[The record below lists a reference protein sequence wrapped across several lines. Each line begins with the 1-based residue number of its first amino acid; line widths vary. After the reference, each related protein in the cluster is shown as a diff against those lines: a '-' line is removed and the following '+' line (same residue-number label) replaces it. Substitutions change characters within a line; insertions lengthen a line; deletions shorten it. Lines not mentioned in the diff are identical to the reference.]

1 VLKLIPILVLLI
13 LNACGPDYDAASDVT
28 GLQFDGIDDYILIEE
43 NVLPDSGDYTISI
56 WVKADSGNVGARTL
70 ISQSDTSGSPF
81 YFGSNSGSDLSGKIK
96 MNQDWKSLE
105 SSPFYL
111 DSKWHLYTIVNDG
124 TIGDSS
130 IIIDTSLFYIDGVE
144 ISTVMGEGKSYPID
158 ERFFIGTMWDS
169 SGEFFSGAIDDIS
182 IWDRKLSSKEISS
195 IYNSGIGLDP
205 TIDSLDYKGSENL
218 IAFWPF
224 SEGADSSVSDF
235 SGNGYD
241 GEIFGA
247 SWINIDSKLEP
258 IIDSTLIAESQN
270 QNNSYQKEIWG
281 RVSGNDGKSIYG
293 ASVILKGTHNDEFK
307 WTTNFQT
314 NRRGDYE
321 INDCQPWDE
330 MIVSME
336 GYQTQKFI
344 PSDSIFLES
353 PVDITLLMKTEDDE
367 LVIDSAML
375 AEISRQAEENYEMIQ
390 YMINSA
396 RQNQV
401 VSIPEGVHIISK
413 PITVNKKVNITIQGT
428 LSSSIVLNDI
438 HQPVFIINNSS
449 NIVIQRLSLGHEP
462 TIKGDHDSEVVRIN
476 KGNNIYVNSCEIS
489 GDAAIGLKAVGVKS
503 LTISSCFIH
512 DNSWFAFSFKDCDNV
527 TIENSQLID
536 NQEIMY
542 KRSSTVALH
551 SNVIKD

>member
-1 VLKLIPILVLLI
+1 MLNLIPILVLLI

-56 WVKADSGNVGARTL
+56 WVKADSSNVGARTL

-111 DSKWHLYTIVNDG
+111 DNKWHLYTIVNDG

-130 IIIDTSLFYIDGVE
+130 IIIDTSLFYVDGIE

-258 IIDSTLIAESQN
+258 VIDSTLIAESQN

-281 RVSGNDGKSIYG
+281 RVSDIDGKSIYG

-336 GYQTQKFI
+336 GYQTQKFN
-344 PSDSIFLES
+344 PLDSIFLES

-401 VSIPEGVHIISK
+401 VSIPEGVHVISK

-438 HQPVFIINNSS
+438 HQPVFVINNSS

-489 GDAAIGLKAVGVKS
+489 GEAAIGLKAVGVKS

-536 NQEIMY
+536 NQEVMY

-551 SNVIKD
+551 SNVTKD

>member
-1 VLKLIPILVLLI
+1 MLKLIPILVLLI

-56 WVKADSGNVGARTL
+56 WVKADSSNVGARTL

-111 DSKWHLYTIVNDG
+111 DNKWHLYTIVNDG

-130 IIIDTSLFYIDGVE
+130 IIVDTSLFYVDGVE

-258 IIDSTLIAESQN
+258 VIDSTLIAESQN

-336 GYQTQKFI
+336 GYQTQKFN
-344 PSDSIFLES
+344 PLDSIFLES
-353 PVDITLLMKTEDDE
+353 PVDITLLMKTDDDE
-367 LVIDSAML
+367 LVIDSAIL

-489 GDAAIGLKAVGVKS
+489 GEAAIGLKAVGVKS

-536 NQEIMY
+536 NQEVMY

>member
-1 VLKLIPILVLLI
+1 MLKLIPILVLLI

-56 WVKADSGNVGARTL
+56 WVKADSSNVGARTL

-111 DSKWHLYTIVNDG
+111 DNKWHLYTIVNDG
-124 TIGDSS
+124 IIGDSS
-130 IIIDTSLFYIDGVE
+130 IIVDTSLFYVDGVE

-258 IIDSTLIAESQN
+258 VIDSTLIAESQN

-281 RVSGNDGKSIYG
+281 RVFDIDGKSIYG

-336 GYQTQKFI
+336 GYQTQKFN
-344 PSDSIFLES
+344 PLDSIFLES
-353 PVDITLLMKTEDDE
+353 PVDISLLMKTEDDE

-375 AEISRQAEENYEMIQ
+375 AEISMQAEENYEMIQ

-401 VSIPEGVHIISK
+401 VSIPEGVHVISK

-428 LSSSIVLNDI
+428 LSSSLVLNDI

-489 GDAAIGLKAVGVKS
+489 GEAAIGLKAVGVKS

-536 NQEIMY
+536 NQEVMY

>member
-1 VLKLIPILVLLI
+1 MLKLIPILILLI

-56 WVKADSGNVGARTL
+56 WVKADSNNVGARTL

-96 MNQDWKSLE
+96 MNQDWKSLT

-111 DSKWHLYTIVNDG
+111 DNKWHLYTIVNDG

-130 IIIDTSLFYIDGVE
+130 IIIDTSLFYVDGVE

-258 IIDSTLIAESQN
+258 VIDSTLIAESQN

-281 RVSGNDGKSIYG
+281 RVSRNDGKSIYG

-307 WTTNFQT
+307 WITNFQT

-321 INDCQPWDE
+321 INDCQPWEE

-336 GYQTQKFI
+336 GYQTQKFN

-367 LVIDSAML
+367 LIIDSAML

-401 VSIPEGVHIISK
+401 VSIPQGVHIISK

-489 GDAAIGLKAVGVKS
+489 GKAAIGMKAVGVKS

-536 NQEIMY
+536 NQEVMY

>member
-1 VLKLIPILVLLI
+1 MLKLIPILVLLI
-13 LNACGPDYDAASDVT
+13 LNACGSDYDAASDVT

-56 WVKADSGNVGARTL
+56 WVKADSSNVGARTL

-111 DSKWHLYTIVNDG
+111 DNKWHLYTIVNDG

-130 IIIDTSLFYIDGVE
+130 IIVDTSLFYVDGVE

-258 IIDSTLIAESQN
+258 VIDSTLIAESEN

-281 RVSGNDGKSIYG
+281 RVSDIDGKSIYG

-336 GYQTQKFI
+336 GYQTQKFN
-344 PSDSIFLES
+344 PLDSIFLES
-353 PVDITLLMKTEDDE
+353 PVDITLLIKTEDDE

-375 AEISRQAEENYEMIQ
+375 AEISMQAEENYEMIQ

-401 VSIPEGVHIISK
+401 VSVPEGVHIISK

-489 GDAAIGLKAVGVKS
+489 GEAAIGLKAVGVKS

-536 NQEIMY
+536 NQEVMY

>member
-1 VLKLIPILVLLI
+1 MLKLIPILVLLI
-13 LNACGPDYDAASDVT
+13 LNACGSDYDAASDVT

-56 WVKADSGNVGARTL
+56 WVKADSSNVGARTL

-111 DSKWHLYTIVNDG
+111 DNKWHLYTIVNDG

-130 IIIDTSLFYIDGVE
+130 IIVDTSLFYVDGVE

-258 IIDSTLIAESQN
+258 VIDSTLIAESQN
-270 QNNSYQKEIWG
+270 QNNSYKKEIWG
-281 RVSGNDGKSIYG
+281 RVSDIDGKSIYG

-336 GYQTQKFI
+336 GYQTQKFN
-344 PSDSIFLES
+344 PLDSIFLES
-353 PVDITLLMKTEDDE
+353 PVDITLLIKTEDDE

-375 AEISRQAEENYEMIQ
+375 AEISMQAEENYEMIQ

-489 GDAAIGLKAVGVKS
+489 GEAAIGLKAVGVKS

-536 NQEIMY
+536 NQEVMY

>member
-1 VLKLIPILVLLI
+1 MLKLIPILVLLI
-13 LNACGPDYDAASDVT
+13 LKACGPDYDAASDVT

-56 WVKADSGNVGARTL
+56 WVKADSSNVGARTL

-111 DSKWHLYTIVNDG
+111 DNKWHLYTIVNDG

-130 IIIDTSLFYIDGVE
+130 IIIDTSLFYVDGVE

-258 IIDSTLIAESQN
+258 VIDSTLIAESQN

-281 RVSGNDGKSIYG
+281 RVSDIDGKSIYG

-336 GYQTQKFI
+336 GYQTQKFN
-344 PSDSIFLES
+344 PLDSIFLES

-489 GDAAIGLKAVGVKS
+489 GEAAIGLKAVGVKS

-536 NQEIMY
+536 NQEVMY

>member
-1 VLKLIPILVLLI
+1 MLKLIPILVLLI
-13 LNACGPDYDAASDVT
+13 LNACGPDYDAVSDVT

-56 WVKADSGNVGARTL
+56 WVKADSSNVGARTL

-111 DSKWHLYTIVNDG
+111 DNKWHLYTIVNDG

-130 IIIDTSLFYIDGVE
+130 IIIDTSLFYVDGVE

-258 IIDSTLIAESQN
+258 VIDSTLIAESQN

-281 RVSGNDGKSIYG
+281 RVSDIDGKSIYG

-336 GYQTQKFI
+336 GYQTQKFN
-344 PSDSIFLES
+344 PLDSIFLES
-353 PVDITLLMKTEDDE
+353 PVDITLLMKTEDDK

-375 AEISRQAEENYEMIQ
+375 AEISKQAEENYEMIQ

-438 HQPVFIINNSS
+438 HQPVFVINNSS

-489 GDAAIGLKAVGVKS
+489 GEAAIGLKAVGVKS

-536 NQEIMY
+536 NQEVMY

>member
-1 VLKLIPILVLLI
+1 MLKLIPILILLI
-13 LNACGPDYDAASDVT
+13 LNACGPDYDAALDVT

-56 WVKADSGNVGARTL
+56 WVKADSSNVGARTL

-111 DSKWHLYTIVNDG
+111 DNKWHLYTIVNDG

-130 IIIDTSLFYIDGVE
+130 IIIDTSLFYVDGIE

-258 IIDSTLIAESQN
+258 VIDSTLIAESEN

-281 RVSGNDGKSIYG
+281 RVSDIDGKSIYG

-336 GYQTQKFI
+336 GYQTQKFN
-344 PSDSIFLES
+344 PLDSIFLES

-438 HQPVFIINNSS
+438 HQPVFVINNSS

-489 GDAAIGLKAVGVKS
+489 GEAAIGLKAVGVKS

-536 NQEIMY
+536 NQEVMY

>member
-1 VLKLIPILVLLI
+1 MLKLIPILILLI

-56 WVKADSGNVGARTL
+56 WVKADSSNVGARTL

-96 MNQDWKSLE
+96 MNQDWKSLK

-111 DSKWHLYTIVNDG
+111 DNKWHLYTIVNDG

-130 IIIDTSLFYIDGVE
+130 IIIDTSLFYVDGVE

-218 IAFWPF
+218 IAFWPL

-258 IIDSTLIAESQN
+258 VIDSTLIAESQN

-281 RVSGNDGKSIYG
+281 RVSRNDGKSIYG

-321 INDCQPWDE
+321 INDCQPWEE

-336 GYQTQKFI
+336 GYQTQKFN

-367 LVIDSAML
+367 LIIDSAML

-401 VSIPEGVHIISK
+401 VSIPQGVHIISK

-428 LSSSIVLNDI
+428 LFSNIVLNDI

-489 GDAAIGLKAVGVKS
+489 GKAAIGLKAVGVKS

-536 NQEIMY
+536 NQEVMY

>member
-1 VLKLIPILVLLI
+1 MLKLIPILVLLI
-13 LNACGPDYDAASDVT
+13 LKACGPDYDAASDVT

-56 WVKADSGNVGARTL
+56 WVKADSSNVGARTL

-111 DSKWHLYTIVNDG
+111 DNKWHLYTIVNDG

-130 IIIDTSLFYIDGVE
+130 IIIDTSLFYVDGIE

-258 IIDSTLIAESQN
+258 VIDSTLIAESQN

-281 RVSGNDGKSIYG
+281 RVSDIDGKSIYG

-321 INDCQPWDE
+321 INDCQPWDK
-330 MIVSME
+330 MIVSMD
-336 GYQTQKFI
+336 GYQTQKFN
-344 PSDSIFLES
+344 PLDSIFLES

-375 AEISRQAEENYEMIQ
+375 AEISKQAEENYEMIQ

-428 LSSSIVLNDI
+428 LSSSIVLKDI
-438 HQPVFIINNSS
+438 HQPVFVINNSS

-489 GDAAIGLKAVGVKS
+489 GEAAIGLKAVGVKS

-536 NQEIMY
+536 NQEVMY

>member
-1 VLKLIPILVLLI
+1 M
-13 LNACGPDYDAASDVT
+13 A
-28 GLQFDGIDDYILIEE
+28 
-43 NVLPDSGDYTISI
+43 
-56 WVKADSGNVGARTL
+56 
-70 ISQSDTSGSPF
+70 
-81 YFGSNSGSDLSGKIK
+81 
-96 MNQDWKSLE
+96 
-105 SSPFYL
+105 
-111 DSKWHLYTIVNDG
+111 LYTIVNDG

-130 IIIDTSLFYIDGVE
+130 IIIDTSLFYVDGVE

-258 IIDSTLIAESQN
+258 VIDSTLIAESQN

-281 RVSGNDGKSIYG
+281 RVSDIDGKSIYG

-336 GYQTQKFI
+336 GYQTQKFN
-344 PSDSIFLES
+344 PLDSIFLES

-375 AEISRQAEENYEMIQ
+375 AEISRQAEENYETIQ

-401 VSIPEGVHIISK
+401 VSIPEGVHIYQN
-413 PITVNKKVNITIQGT
+413 P
-428 LSSSIVLNDI
+428 
-438 HQPVFIINNSS
+438 
-449 NIVIQRLSLGHEP
+449 SL
-462 TIKGDHDSEVVRIN
+462 
-476 KGNNIYVNSCEIS
+476 
-489 GDAAIGLKAVGVKS
+489 
-503 LTISSCFIH
+503 
-512 DNSWFAFSFKDCDNV
+512 
-527 TIENSQLID
+527 
-536 NQEIMY
+536 
-542 KRSSTVALH
+542 
-551 SNVIKD
+551 

>member
-1 VLKLIPILVLLI
+1 MLKLIPILVLLI
-13 LNACGPDYDAASDVT
+13 LNACGSDYDAASDVT

-56 WVKADSGNVGARTL
+56 WVKADSSNVGARTL

-111 DSKWHLYTIVNDG
+111 DNKWHLYTIVNDG

-130 IIIDTSLFYIDGVE
+130 IIVDTSLFYVDGVE

-258 IIDSTLIAESQN
+258 VIDSTLIAESQN

-281 RVSGNDGKSIYG
+281 RVSDIDGKSIYG
-293 ASVILKGTHNDEFK
+293 ASVVLKGTHNDEFK

-336 GYQTQKFI
+336 GYQTQKFN
-344 PSDSIFLES
+344 PLDSIFLES
-353 PVDITLLMKTEDDE
+353 PVDITLLMTTEDDE
-367 LVIDSAML
+367 LVIDSVML

-489 GDAAIGLKAVGVKS
+489 GEAAIGLKAVGVKS

-512 DNSWFAFSFKDCDNV
+512 DNSWFAFSFKNCDNV

-536 NQEIMY
+536 NQEVMY

>member
-1 VLKLIPILVLLI
+1 MLKLIPILVLLI

-56 WVKADSGNVGARTL
+56 WVKADSSNVGARTL

-81 YFGSNSGSDLSGKIK
+81 YFGSNSGSDLSGKVK

-111 DSKWHLYTIVNDG
+111 DNKWHLYTIVNDG

-130 IIIDTSLFYIDGVE
+130 IIIDTSLFYVDGVE
-144 ISTVMGEGKSYPID
+144 VSTVMGEGKSYPID

-258 IIDSTLIAESQN
+258 VIDSTLIAESQN

-281 RVSGNDGKSIYG
+281 RVSDIDGKSIYG

-336 GYQTQKFI
+336 GYQTQKFN
-344 PSDSIFLES
+344 PLDSIFLES

-489 GDAAIGLKAVGVKS
+489 GEAAIGLKAVGVKS

-536 NQEIMY
+536 NQEVMY

>member
-1 VLKLIPILVLLI
+1 VLKLIPILILLI

-56 WVKADSGNVGARTL
+56 WVKADSSNVGARTL

-81 YFGSNSGSDLSGKIK
+81 YFGSNSGSDLSAKIK
-96 MNQDWKSLE
+96 MNQDWKSLK

-111 DSKWHLYTIVNDG
+111 DNKWHLYTIVNDG

-130 IIIDTSLFYIDGVE
+130 IIIDTSLFYVDGVE

-258 IIDSTLIAESQN
+258 VIDSTLIAESQN

-281 RVSGNDGKSIYG
+281 RVSRNDGKSIYG

-321 INDCQPWDE
+321 INDCQPWEE

-336 GYQTQKFI
+336 GYQTQKFN

-367 LVIDSAML
+367 LIIDSAML

-401 VSIPEGVHIISK
+401 VSIPQGVHIISK

-489 GDAAIGLKAVGVKS
+489 GKAAIGLKAVGVKS

-536 NQEIMY
+536 NQEVMY

>member
-1 VLKLIPILVLLI
+1 MLKLIPILVLLI

-56 WVKADSGNVGARTL
+56 WVKADSSNVGARTL

-111 DSKWHLYTIVNDG
+111 DNKWHLYTIVNDG

-130 IIIDTSLFYIDGVE
+130 IIVDTSLFYVDGVE

-258 IIDSTLIAESQN
+258 VIDSTLIAESQN

-281 RVSGNDGKSIYG
+281 RVSDIDGKSIYG

-336 GYQTQKFI
+336 GYQTQKFN
-344 PSDSIFLES
+344 PLDSIFLES
-353 PVDITLLMKTEDDE
+353 PVDITLLIKTEDDE

-489 GDAAIGLKAVGVKS
+489 GEAAIGLKAVGVKS

-536 NQEIMY
+536 NQEVMY

>member
-1 VLKLIPILVLLI
+1 MLKLIPILVLLI
-13 LNACGPDYDAASDVT
+13 LNACGSDYDAASDVT

-56 WVKADSGNVGARTL
+56 WVKADSSNVGARTL

-111 DSKWHLYTIVNDG
+111 DNKWHLYTIVNDG

-130 IIIDTSLFYIDGVE
+130 IIVDTSLFYVDGVE

-281 RVSGNDGKSIYG
+281 RVLDIDGKSIYG

-336 GYQTQKFI
+336 GYQTKKFN
-344 PSDSIFLES
+344 PLDSIFLES

-375 AEISRQAEENYEMIQ
+375 AEISMQAEENYEMIQ

-489 GDAAIGLKAVGVKS
+489 GEAAIGLKAVGVKS

-536 NQEIMY
+536 NQEVMY

>member
-1 VLKLIPILVLLI
+1 MLKLIPILVLLI
-13 LNACGPDYDAASDVT
+13 LNACGSDYDAASDVT

-56 WVKADSGNVGARTL
+56 WVKADSSNVGARTL

-111 DSKWHLYTIVNDG
+111 DNKWHLYTIVNDG

-130 IIIDTSLFYIDGVE
+130 IIVDTSLFYVDGVE

-258 IIDSTLIAESQN
+258 VIDSTLIAESQN

-281 RVSGNDGKSIYG
+281 RVSDIDGKSIYG

-336 GYQTQKFI
+336 GYQTQKFN
-344 PSDSIFLES
+344 PLDSIFLES

-375 AEISRQAEENYEMIQ
+375 AEISMQAEENYEMIQ

-489 GDAAIGLKAVGVKS
+489 GEAAIGLKAVGVKS

-536 NQEIMY
+536 NQEVMY

>member
-1 VLKLIPILVLLI
+1 MLKLIPILILLI

-56 WVKADSGNVGARTL
+56 WVKADSNNVGARTL

-81 YFGSNSGSDLSGKIK
+81 YFGSNSSSDLSGKIK
-96 MNQDWKSLE
+96 MNQDWKSLK

-111 DSKWHLYTIVNDG
+111 DNKWHLYTIVNDG

-130 IIIDTSLFYIDGVE
+130 IIIDTSLFYVDGVE

-258 IIDSTLIAESQN
+258 VIDSTLIAESQN

-281 RVSGNDGKSIYG
+281 RVSRNDGKSIYG

-321 INDCQPWDE
+321 INDCQPWEE

-336 GYQTQKFI
+336 GYQTQKFN

-367 LVIDSAML
+367 LIIDSAML

-401 VSIPEGVHIISK
+401 VSIPQGVHIISK

-489 GDAAIGLKAVGVKS
+489 GKAAIGLKAVGVKS

-536 NQEIMY
+536 NQEVMY

>member
-1 VLKLIPILVLLI
+1 MLKLIPILVLLI

-56 WVKADSGNVGARTL
+56 WVKADSSNVGARTL

-111 DSKWHLYTIVNDG
+111 DNKWHLYTIVNDG

-130 IIIDTSLFYIDGVE
+130 IIIDTSLFYVDGVE

-258 IIDSTLIAESQN
+258 VIDSTLIAESQN

-281 RVSGNDGKSIYG
+281 RVSGIDGKSIYG

-336 GYQTQKFI
+336 GYQTQKFN
-344 PSDSIFLES
+344 PLDSIFLES

-489 GDAAIGLKAVGVKS
+489 GEAAIGLKAVGVKS

-536 NQEIMY
+536 NQEVMY

>member
-1 VLKLIPILVLLI
+1 MLKLIPILVLLI

-56 WVKADSGNVGARTL
+56 WVKADSSNVGARTL

-111 DSKWHLYTIVNDG
+111 DNKWHLYTIVNDG

-130 IIIDTSLFYIDGVE
+130 IIIDTSLFYVDGVE

-258 IIDSTLIAESQN
+258 VIDSILIAESQN

-281 RVSGNDGKSIYG
+281 RVSDNDGKSIYG

-336 GYQTQKFI
+336 GYQTQKFN

-353 PVDITLLMKTEDDE
+353 PVDITLLIKTEDDE

-401 VSIPEGVHIISK
+401 VSIPEGIHIISK

-489 GDAAIGLKAVGVKS
+489 GEAAIGLKAVGVKS

-536 NQEIMY
+536 NQEVMY

>member
-1 VLKLIPILVLLI
+1 VLKLIPILILLI
-13 LNACGPDYDAASDVT
+13 LNACGPDYDAALDVT

-56 WVKADSGNVGARTL
+56 WVKADSSNVGARTL

-111 DSKWHLYTIVNDG
+111 DNKWHLYTIVNDG

-130 IIIDTSLFYIDGVE
+130 IIIDTSLFYVDGVE

-258 IIDSTLIAESQN
+258 VIDSTLTAESQN

-281 RVSGNDGKSIYG
+281 RVSDIDGKSIYG

-336 GYQTQKFI
+336 GYQTQKFN
-344 PSDSIFLES
+344 PLDSIILES

-375 AEISRQAEENYEMIQ
+375 AEISKQAEENYEMIQ

-489 GDAAIGLKAVGVKS
+489 GEAAIGLKAVGVKS

-536 NQEIMY
+536 NQEVMY

>member
-1 VLKLIPILVLLI
+1 MLKLIPILVLLI
-13 LNACGPDYDAASDVT
+13 LNACGSDYDAASDVT

-56 WVKADSGNVGARTL
+56 WVKADSNNVGARTL

-111 DSKWHLYTIVNDG
+111 DNKWHLYTIVNDG

-130 IIIDTSLFYIDGVE
+130 IIVDTSLFYVDGVE

-258 IIDSTLIAESQN
+258 VIDSTLIAESQN

-281 RVSGNDGKSIYG
+281 RVSDIDGKSIYG

-336 GYQTQKFI
+336 GYQTQKFN
-344 PSDSIFLES
+344 PLDSIFLES

-375 AEISRQAEENYEMIQ
+375 AEISMQAEENYEMIQ

-489 GDAAIGLKAVGVKS
+489 GEAAIGLKAVGVKS

-536 NQEIMY
+536 NQEVMY

>member
-1 VLKLIPILVLLI
+1 MLKLIPILVLLI

-56 WVKADSGNVGARTL
+56 WVKADSSNVGARTL

-111 DSKWHLYTIVNDG
+111 DNKWHLYTIVNDG

-258 IIDSTLIAESQN
+258 VIDSTLIAESQN

-336 GYQTQKFI
+336 GYQTQKFN
-344 PSDSIFLES
+344 PLDSIFLES
-353 PVDITLLMKTEDDE
+353 PVDITLLMKTVDDE

-413 PITVNKKVNITIQGT
+413 PINVNKKVNITIQGT

-489 GDAAIGLKAVGVKS
+489 GEAAIGLKAVGVKS

-536 NQEIMY
+536 NQEVMY

>member
-56 WVKADSGNVGARTL
+56 WVKADSSNVGARTL

-111 DSKWHLYTIVNDG
+111 DNKWHLYTIVNDG

-130 IIIDTSLFYIDGVE
+130 IIIDTSLFYVDGVE

-258 IIDSTLIAESQN
+258 VIDSTLIAESQN
-270 QNNSYQKEIWG
+270 QNNLYQKEIWG
-281 RVSGNDGKSIYG
+281 RVSDIDGKSIYG

-336 GYQTQKFI
+336 GYQTQKFN
-344 PSDSIFLES
+344 PLDSIFLES

-375 AEISRQAEENYEMIQ
+375 AEISKQAEENYEMIQ

-489 GDAAIGLKAVGVKS
+489 GEAAIGLKAVGVKS

-536 NQEIMY
+536 NQEVMY

>member
-1 VLKLIPILVLLI
+1 MLKLIPILVLLI

-56 WVKADSGNVGARTL
+56 WVKADSSNVGARTL

-111 DSKWHLYTIVNDG
+111 DNKWHLYTIVNDG

-258 IIDSTLIAESQN
+258 VIDSTLIAESQN

-336 GYQTQKFI
+336 GYQTQKFN

-489 GDAAIGLKAVGVKS
+489 GEAAIGLKAVGVKS

-536 NQEIMY
+536 NQEVMY

>member
-1 VLKLIPILVLLI
+1 MLKLIPILVLLI

-56 WVKADSGNVGARTL
+56 WVKADSSNVGARTL

-111 DSKWHLYTIVNDG
+111 DNKWHLYTIVNDG

-130 IIIDTSLFYIDGVE
+130 IIIDTSLFYVDGVE

-258 IIDSTLIAESQN
+258 VIDSTLIAESQN

-281 RVSGNDGKSIYG
+281 RVSDIDGKSIYG

-336 GYQTQKFI
+336 GYQTQKFN
-344 PSDSIFLES
+344 PLDSIFLES

-438 HQPVFIINNSS
+438 HQPVFVINNSS

-489 GDAAIGLKAVGVKS
+489 GEAAIGLKAVGVKS

-536 NQEIMY
+536 NQEVMY

>member
-1 VLKLIPILVLLI
+1 MLKLIPILVLLI

-56 WVKADSGNVGARTL
+56 WVRADSSNVGARTL

-130 IIIDTSLFYIDGVE
+130 TVIDTSLFYIDGVE
-144 ISTVMGEGKSYPID
+144 ISTVMGDGKSYPVD

-258 IIDSTLIAESQN
+258 IIDSTLIAESIN

-353 PVDITLLMKTEDDE
+353 PVDITLLIKTEDDE
-367 LVIDSAML
+367 SVIDSAML

-489 GDAAIGLKAVGVKS
+489 GEAAIGLKAVGVKS

-536 NQEIMY
+536 NQEVMY

>member
-1 VLKLIPILVLLI
+1 MLKLIPILVLLI
-13 LNACGPDYDAASDVT
+13 LNACGPDYDAALDVT

-56 WVKADSGNVGARTL
+56 WVKADSSNVGARTL

-111 DSKWHLYTIVNDG
+111 DNKWHLYTIVNDG

-130 IIIDTSLFYIDGVE
+130 IIIDTSLFYVDGIE

-205 TIDSLDYKGSENL
+205 TIDSLNYKGSENL

-258 IIDSTLIAESQN
+258 VIDSTLIAESQN

-281 RVSGNDGKSIYG
+281 RVSDIDGKSIYG

-336 GYQTQKFI
+336 GYQTQKFN
-344 PSDSIFLES
+344 PLDSIFLES

-375 AEISRQAEENYEMIQ
+375 AEISKQAEENYEMIQ

-449 NIVIQRLSLGHEP
+449 NIVIQRLSLGHES

-489 GDAAIGLKAVGVKS
+489 GEAAIGLKAVGVKS

-536 NQEIMY
+536 NQEVMY

>member
-1 VLKLIPILVLLI
+1 MLKLIPILVLLI

-56 WVKADSGNVGARTL
+56 WVKADSSNVGARTL

-111 DSKWHLYTIVNDG
+111 DNKWHLYTIVNDG

-144 ISTVMGEGKSYPID
+144 IATVMGEGKSYPID

-258 IIDSTLIAESQN
+258 VIDSTLIAESQN

-281 RVSGNDGKSIYG
+281 RVSDIDGKSIYG

-336 GYQTQKFI
+336 GYQTQKFN
-344 PSDSIFLES
+344 PLDSIFLES
-353 PVDITLLMKTEDDE
+353 PVDITLLMKTEDYE

-489 GDAAIGLKAVGVKS
+489 GEAAIGLKAVGVKS

-536 NQEIMY
+536 NQEVMY

>member
-1 VLKLIPILVLLI
+1 MLKLIPILILLI
-13 LNACGPDYDAASDVT
+13 LNACGPDYDAALDVT

-56 WVKADSGNVGARTL
+56 WVKADSSNVGARTL

-111 DSKWHLYTIVNDG
+111 DNKWHLYTIVNDG

-130 IIIDTSLFYIDGVE
+130 IIIDTSLFYVDGVE

-258 IIDSTLIAESQN
+258 VIDSTLIAESQN

-281 RVSGNDGKSIYG
+281 RVSDIDGKSIYG

-336 GYQTQKFI
+336 GYQTQKFN
-344 PSDSIFLES
+344 PLDSIILES

-375 AEISRQAEENYEMIQ
+375 AEISKQAEENYEMIQ

-489 GDAAIGLKAVGVKS
+489 GEAAIGLKAVGVKS

-536 NQEIMY
+536 NQEVMY

>member
-1 VLKLIPILVLLI
+1 MLKLIPILVLLI

-56 WVKADSGNVGARTL
+56 WVKADSSNVGARTL

-81 YFGSNSGSDLSGKIK
+81 YFGFNSGSDLSGKIK

-111 DSKWHLYTIVNDG
+111 DNKWHLYTIVNDG

-130 IIIDTSLFYIDGVE
+130 IIIDTSLFYVDGVE

-158 ERFFIGTMWDS
+158 EQFFIGTMWDS

-258 IIDSTLIAESQN
+258 VIDSTLIAESQN

-281 RVSGNDGKSIYG
+281 RVSDIDGKSIYG

-336 GYQTQKFI
+336 GYQTQKFN
-344 PSDSIFLES
+344 PLDSIFLES

-367 LVIDSAML
+367 LVIDSVML

-438 HQPVFIINNSS
+438 HQPVFVINNSS

-489 GDAAIGLKAVGVKS
+489 GEAAIGLKAVGVKS

-536 NQEIMY
+536 NQEVMY

>member
-56 WVKADSGNVGARTL
+56 WVKADSSNVGARTL

-111 DSKWHLYTIVNDG
+111 DNKWHLYTIVNDG
-124 TIGDSS
+124 TIWDSS
-130 IIIDTSLFYIDGVE
+130 IIIDTSLFYVDGVE

-258 IIDSTLIAESQN
+258 VIDSTLIAESQN

-281 RVSGNDGKSIYG
+281 RVSDFDGKSIYG

-336 GYQTQKFI
+336 GYQTQKFN
-344 PSDSIFLES
+344 PLDSIFLES

-375 AEISRQAEENYEMIQ
+375 AEISKQAEENYEMIQ

-489 GDAAIGLKAVGVKS
+489 GEAAIGLKAVGVKS

-536 NQEIMY
+536 NQEVMY

>member
-1 VLKLIPILVLLI
+1 MLKLIPILVLLI
-13 LNACGPDYDAASDVT
+13 LNACGSDYDAASDVT

-56 WVKADSGNVGARTL
+56 WVKADSSNVGARTL

-111 DSKWHLYTIVNDG
+111 DNKWHLYTIVNDG

-130 IIIDTSLFYIDGVE
+130 IIVDTSLFYVDGVE

-258 IIDSTLIAESQN
+258 VIDSTLIAESQN

-281 RVSGNDGKSIYG
+281 RVSDIDGKSIYG

-336 GYQTQKFI
+336 GYQTQKFN
-344 PSDSIFLES
+344 PLDSIFLES

-489 GDAAIGLKAVGVKS
+489 GEAAIGLKAVGVKS

-536 NQEIMY
+536 NQEVMY

>member
-1 VLKLIPILVLLI
+1 MLKLIPILVLLI

-111 DSKWHLYTIVNDG
+111 DNKWHLYTIVNDG
-124 TIGDSS
+124 IIGDSS

-258 IIDSTLIAESQN
+258 VIDSTLIAESQN

-336 GYQTQKFI
+336 GYQTQKFN

-401 VSIPEGVHIISK
+401 VSIPEGVHITSK

-489 GDAAIGLKAVGVKS
+489 GEAAIGLKAVGVKS

-536 NQEIMY
+536 NQEVMY

>member
-1 VLKLIPILVLLI
+1 MLKLIPILVLLI
-13 LNACGPDYDAASDVT
+13 LNACGSDYDAASDVT

-56 WVKADSGNVGARTL
+56 WVKADSSNVGARTL

-111 DSKWHLYTIVNDG
+111 DNKWHLYTIVNDG

-130 IIIDTSLFYIDGVE
+130 TIIDTSLFYIDGVE

-235 SGNGYD
+235 SGSGFD

-247 SWINIDSKLEP
+247 SWINIDSKLDP
-258 IIDSTLIAESQN
+258 VIDSTLIAESQD

-281 RVSGNDGKSIYG
+281 RVSDNDGKSIYG
-293 ASVILKGTHNDEFK
+293 ASVILKGTHNEEFN
-307 WTTNFQT
+307 WTINFQT

-336 GYQTQKFI
+336 GYQTQKFN
-344 PSDSIFLES
+344 PLDSIFLES
-353 PVDITLLMKTEDDE
+353 PVDFTLLMKTEDDE

-449 NIVIQRLSLGHEP
+449 NIVIQRFSLGHEP

-489 GDAAIGLKAVGVKS
+489 GEAAIGLKAVGVKS
-503 LTISSCFIH
+503 LTISSCFIQN
-512 DNSWFAFSFKDCDNV
+512 NSWFAFSFKDCDNV

-536 NQEIMY
+536 NQEVMY

>member
-1 VLKLIPILVLLI
+1 
-13 LNACGPDYDAASDVT
+13 
-28 GLQFDGIDDYILIEE
+28 
-43 NVLPDSGDYTISI
+43 
-56 WVKADSGNVGARTL
+56 
-70 ISQSDTSGSPF
+70 
-81 YFGSNSGSDLSGKIK
+81 

-111 DSKWHLYTIVNDG
+111 DNKWHLYTIVNDG

-130 IIIDTSLFYIDGVE
+130 IIIDTSLFYVDGVE

-258 IIDSTLIAESQN
+258 VIDSTLIAESQN

-281 RVSGNDGKSIYG
+281 RVSDIDGKSIYG

-336 GYQTQKFI
+336 GYQTKKFN
-344 PSDSIFLES
+344 PLDSIFLES

-449 NIVIQRLSLGHEP
+449 NIVIQRLILGHEP

-489 GDAAIGLKAVGVKS
+489 GEAAIGLKAVGVKS

-536 NQEIMY
+536 NQEVMY

>member
-1 VLKLIPILVLLI
+1 MLKLIPILVLLI
-13 LNACGPDYDAASDVT
+13 LNACGSDYDAASDVT

-56 WVKADSGNVGARTL
+56 WVKADSSNVGARTL

-105 SSPFYL
+105 SLPFYL
-111 DSKWHLYTIVNDG
+111 DNKWHLYTIVNDG

-130 IIIDTSLFYIDGVE
+130 IIIDTSLFYVDGVE

-258 IIDSTLIAESQN
+258 VIDSTLIAESEN

-281 RVSGNDGKSIYG
+281 RVSDIDGKSIYG

-336 GYQTQKFI
+336 GYQTKKFN
-344 PSDSIFLES
+344 PLDSIFLES

-375 AEISRQAEENYEMIQ
+375 AEISMQAEENYEMIQ

-489 GDAAIGLKAVGVKS
+489 GEAAIGLKAVGVKS

-536 NQEIMY
+536 NQEVMY

>member
-1 VLKLIPILVLLI
+1 MLKLIPILVLLI

-56 WVKADSGNVGARTL
+56 WVKADSNNVGARTL

-81 YFGSNSGSDLSGKIK
+81 YFGSNSDSDLSGKIK

-111 DSKWHLYTIVNDG
+111 DNKWHLYTIVNDG

-130 IIIDTSLFYIDGVE
+130 IIIDTSLFYVDGVE

-224 SEGADSSVSDF
+224 SEGADSSVNDF

-258 IIDSTLIAESQN
+258 VIDSTLIAESQN

-281 RVSGNDGKSIYG
+281 RVSDIDGKSIYG

-336 GYQTQKFI
+336 GYQTQKFN
-344 PSDSIFLES
+344 PLDSIFLES

-375 AEISRQAEENYEMIQ
+375 AEISKQAEENYEMIQ

-401 VSIPEGVHIISK
+401 VSVPEGVHIISK

-489 GDAAIGLKAVGVKS
+489 GEAAIGLKAVGVKS

-512 DNSWFAFSFKDCDNV
+512 DNSWFAFSFKDCYNV

-536 NQEIMY
+536 NQEVMY